1 MSDDK
6 PLAAPAELPDLGLP
20 IPPPELF
27 VRIASG
33 YSNAKEDTYAAG
45 FIDSGRSSIRDLQRA
60 LAGIG
65 AELTDFTRILDFG
78 CGPGRMLRRLA
89 SIAEGREIWGVDVD
103 GMIIDWDREN
113 LPFAQFEVTEGNPPL
128 SFADGHFDLVYNH
141 SVLTHLPEDM
151 QDRWLEELHRV
162 TAPGGIVVLTT
173 HGPAQLEITEDAMR
187 GAGDDPALLRGELER
202 QGISFIA
209 NDVNTGSTHQSWYR
223 STFHAPWY
231 VFEHWTRWFNMR
243 AYFPLGSSIQ
253 DLVILQRPAE
263 GKEPTSPILARP
275 QTAGAPAAA
284 DAPAGGD
291 HGDALAAARD
301 LLDRRGHL
309 APEADGARAL
319 ARTAAERVTR
329 RASWEQTQFD
339 RELLRAVENLQEE
352 VRALA
357 ATSASTAPPISPL
370 LSAILD
376 QQSERIERV
385 WKRVGLGEGPPPPTE
400 GNGVG

>member
-1 MSDDK
+1 MSDK
-6 PLAAPAELPDLGLP
+6 PLATPTELPDTGLP

-33 YSNAKEDTYAAG
+33 YSNAQEDTYAEG
-45 FIDSGRSSIRDLQRA
+45 FIASGRESILDLQRA

-65 AELTDFTRILDFG
+65 SELTDFTRILDFG

-89 SIAEGREIWGVDVD
+89 AIAEGREIWGVDVD
-103 GMIIDWDREN
+103 RMIIEWNREN

-128 SFADGHFDLVYNH
+128 SFPDGHFDLVYNH

-173 HGPAQLEITEDAMR
+173 HGPAQLVITEEAIR
-187 GAGDDPALLRGELER
+187 GAGDDPALVRSELER

-231 VFEHWTRWFNMR
+231 VFEHWTRWFNIR

-263 GKEPTSPILARP
+263 GQDPTLPILARP
-275 QTAGAPAAA
+275 QADAATTPAAA
-284 DAPAGGD
+284 ATAAGG
-291 HGDALAAARD
+291 GDALAAAESM
-301 LLDRRGHL
+301 LARRGHL

-319 ARTAAERVTR
+319 ARNAAERVTR
-329 RASWEQTQFD
+329 RATWEQTMFD
-339 RELLRAVENLQEE
+339 RELLQAVKNLQAE
-352 VRALA
+352 VRAL
-357 ATSASTAPPISPL
+357 SGPGSTAPPISPL
-370 LSAILD
+370 LSAILE

-385 WKRVGLGEGPPPPTE
+385 WKRVGLGEGPPPPTG

>member
-1 MSDDK
+1 MRF
-6 PLAAPAELPDLGLP
+6 PGILGLGGGP
-20 IPPPELF
+20 
-27 VRIASG
+27 
-33 YSNAKEDTYAAG
+33 AANRG
-45 FIDSGRSSIRDLQRA
+45 
-60 LAGIG
+60 
-65 AELTDFTRILDFG
+65 
-78 CGPGRMLRRLA
+78 
-89 SIAEGREIWGVDVD
+89 GRESGGGDGGGVLIA
-103 GMIIDWDREN
+103 GAREN
-113 LPFAQFEVTEGNPPL
+113 LPFAQFEVTDGNPPL
-128 SFADGHFDLVYNH
+128 SFPDGHFDLVYNH

-151 QDRWLEELHRV
+151 QDRWLEELQRV

-173 HGPAQLEITEDAMR
+173 HGPAQLEITEEAMR

-231 VFEHWTRWFNMR
+231 VFEHWTRWFDIL

-263 GKEPTSPILARP
+263 GKEPVAPVLARP
-275 QTAGAPAAA
+275 QGDGAPAAA
-284 DAPAGGD
+284 AAPAAGEP
-291 HGDALAAARD
+291 GDALANARD

-309 APEADGARAL
+309 APEVSGAKAV

-339 RELLRAVENLQEE
+339 QELLRAVEELRAE

-357 ATSASTAPPISPL
+357 ASAGATAPPISPL

-385 WKRVGLGEGPPPPTE
+385 WKRGGLGEGPPPPTE